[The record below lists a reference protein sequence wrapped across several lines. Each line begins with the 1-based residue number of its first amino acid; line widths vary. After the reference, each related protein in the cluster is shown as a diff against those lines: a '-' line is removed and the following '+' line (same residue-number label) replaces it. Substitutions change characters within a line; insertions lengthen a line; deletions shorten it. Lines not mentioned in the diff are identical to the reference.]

1 MVQAATASN
10 QSNILFRMNGAKL
23 AEPLLKASRLVN
35 RMKKSTDFRGEDKTV
50 HVKVSA
56 TGGGG
61 GSFSEA
67 LAAQQASKHVRFV
80 VTHRLEY
87 QLFTVEGPAIARS
100 KGNKAALLEI
110 LNNESKSARY
120 AYARSVAQKAWGR
133 GGGARGRIANTVF
146 TGAVATL
153 LNTADHV
160 HFEVGL
166 KVGFAAD
173 DGTPASPAGLK
184 GAPTYL
190 TVTSVDRG
198 AGTVTFDAILST
210 VSGIAANDYMFRVG
224 DYATAMTGI
233 PGWCPI
239 TAPSASESFFGVDRT
254 VYDPQRVSGYR
265 YTAGSGGQMEETLID
280 AAAEADMCGIDVKG
294 FYVSSRQYA
303 KLLKEMGSSR
313 QRTNKGDGA
322 ISYQSL
328 VLVAPNGDG
337 EWDIMGDKD
346 VPDGY
351 GWGLDESEISLET
364 AGSAPDLLNH
374 DGGGPVRQLEGSDAV
389 QGRLG
394 SYGNFFHQNPGN
406 SLIVTF

>member
-1 MVQAATASN
+1 MAASATTTN
-10 QSNILFRMNGAKL
+10 QSNILFRMNGTKL

-35 RMKKSTDFRGEDKTV
+35 RMKKSTDFGGEDKTI
-50 HVKVSA
+50 HVKVAA

-61 GSFSEA
+61 GSFEEA
-67 LAAQQASKHVRFV
+67 LAAQKASQHVRFV
-80 VTHRLEY
+80 VTHRPEY
-87 QLFTVEGPAIARS
+87 QLFTIQGQAVARS
-100 KGNKAALLEI
+100 KGKKAALLEI
-110 LNNESKSARY
+110 VNNESKSARY
-120 AYARSVAQKAWGR
+120 AYARSVAHKAWGT

-153 LNTADHV
+153 VSSADHV
-160 HFEVGL
+160 FFEVGM
-166 KVGFAAD
+166 KVGFSVDNGAV
-173 DGTPASPAGLK
+173 ASPAGLR

-198 AGTVTFDAILST
+198 AGTVTFDAVLST
-210 VSGIAANDYMFRVG
+210 VAAIATNDYMFRVG
-224 DYATAMTGI
+224 DYGNAMTGI
-233 PGWCPI
+233 DGWCPR

-254 VYDPQRVSGYR
+254 QYDPQRVSGFR
-265 YTAGSGGQMEETLID
+265 YTANAGGQMEESLIA
-280 AAAEADMCGIDVKG
+280 AAAEADMCGIAVKG

-303 KLLKEMGSSR
+303 KLLIEMGSSR

-322 ISYQSL
+322 ISYNSL

-346 VPDGY
+346 VPDGF

-374 DGGGPVRQLEGSDAV
+374 DGGGPLRQLEGSDAV
-389 QGRLG
+389 QGRIG
-394 SYGNFFHQNPGN
+394 SYGNFFHENPGN
-406 SLIVTF
+406 SLIVQF